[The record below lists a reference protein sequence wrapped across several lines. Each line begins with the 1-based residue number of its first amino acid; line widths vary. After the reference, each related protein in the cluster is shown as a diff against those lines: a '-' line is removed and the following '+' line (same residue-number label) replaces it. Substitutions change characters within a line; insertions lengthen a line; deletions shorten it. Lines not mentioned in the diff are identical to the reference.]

1 MGDPVT
7 GHRSRTVAAAVPL
20 ILVNVVAF
28 SGQLAF
34 LRSHLHWPL
43 AGQVIMAVALESV
56 AVFLALHAQVAA
68 LANDSALR
76 LRLSSYAFA
85 AVIGAMNY
93 SHWSAPGWRPTFPAV
108 ATGLMSA
115 ASPWLW
121 AVHSRRV
128 SRDQLLA
135 AGLVEPHALRLGA
148 TRWMWHPLR
157 SARVMYHATWE
168 GVSDPRAA
176 IAAWEARRG
185 DALHAAPGRAEAG
198 RAEVPDLSGNRDA
211 GLSGDSSGTAP
222 QTGSQV
228 GLRTGPEA
236 GSGHSDG
243 PVRPVPAGPDPDS
256 RAGPVSSRPANR
268 PANRS
273 GKTNANRS
281 GRPVTGPDAEQE
293 FAAEIAAGHAPSLY
307 QIRTRLHVGNDRAKT
322 LRQYIARQALST

>member
-1 MGDPVT
+1 MAVGDPVT

-28 SGQLAF
+28 GGQLAF

-56 AVFLALHAQVAA
+56 AVFLALHAHVAA

-168 GVSDPRAA
+168 GISDPRAA
-176 IAAWEARRG
+176 IAAWEARHGGASRNASRSAAGSASVRVSRG
-185 DALHAAPGRAEAG
+185 ASRARPRSASGRSQEA
-198 RAEVPDLSGNRDA
+198 VTDA
-211 GLSGDSSGTAP
+211 G
-222 QTGSQV
+222 
-228 GLRTGPEA
+228 
-236 GSGHSDG
+236 
-243 PVRPVPAGPDPDS
+243 
-256 RAGPVSSRPANR
+256 
-268 PANRS
+268 
-273 GKTNANRS
+273 
-281 GRPVTGPDAEQE
+281 AEMH
-293 FAAEIAAGHAPSLY
+293 FAADLAGGQVPSVRRI
-307 QIRTRLHVGNDRAKT
+307 QRELHVGAPRARS
-322 LRQYIARQALST
+322 LRQHMEALTRT